1 VAHVWLIALASAA
14 TYILGHDYDTCKYPA
29 RWRIPLQ
36 RTILKLSLQ
45 RENAKSTSNRVRAC
59 GQRQIRSEAIPA
71 NKGVLRTETLACI
84 AISPRLQRWSSDPEL
99 LIFLAEPPTFVR
111 EGSAFRRGARRE
123 ARAFSSW
130 AEHCSYIV
138 DFLHGAW
145 VRCARQ
151 GSAMHLDCSAKLTR
165 YCSAAF

>member
-59 GQRQIRSEAIPA
+59 GQGQIRSEAIPA

-123 ARAFSSW
+123 ARGESFLFLGRALLVYCRLPPWCVGQVCKAGISDASRLQRD
-130 AEHCSYIV
+130 V
-138 DFLHGAW
+138 DSVL
-145 VRCARQ
+145 
-151 GSAMHLDCSAKLTR
+151 
-165 YCSAAF
+165 